1 MSITVRT
8 LRWLLSGIL
17 CCGGCVTPALVEPA
31 APRTSPVEV
40 VEAVGEDA
48 GEDTAAQAAAFPAS
62 AHDAPPVDAASQPLG
77 IPEEQATRLAEIFL
91 HAYAKMNREAEAG
104 EFAAQGAADG
114 VQVPE
119 AQSAAA
125 SASPAS
131 LAGQGSGTSSGT
143 RATAH
148 VGDGRASRPAT
159 SKYAAKSPRQ
169 ADLAQAAAPPGDLPL
184 SPAEPAAD
192 ALAEPAADALETASP
207 PAAQEPVPEVSVAAV
222 SWSRQVKAA
231 IEQLR
236 RELDDENL
244 DDEQRARD
252 QICLSL
258 LQLAAENP
266 EQAVESLTDLD
277 DQQLEFWRQ
286 TVMGMGLLLDPDEL
300 PKFRQRVESA
310 AEHFSRGIYALSS
323 LGPLRLLNV
332 SLCTKVNGYGDFVE
346 CDAYA
351 LVPGKPVILYVEV
364 ENFTAERVQA
374 DPAQAGWGRS
384 SSRRT
389 SSSNSPRYVTELH
402 GRYEILDVN
411 QRTVVSR
418 TLPVGGDECRNQ
430 RRDFYISYV
439 LYMPENIAPG
449 PYTLELTIEDKKGGK
464 FGNAVVDFRIR

>member
-1 MSITVRT
+1 MNNTTTSDPKPPMQRT
-8 LRWLLSGIL
+8 IDLNL
-17 CCGGCVTPALVEPA
+17 VNALKLFVSKDDTRFA
-31 APRTSPVEV
+31 LTGVHFTRSDDGHPV
-40 VEAVGEDA
+40 AV
-48 GEDTAAQAAAFPAS
+48 
-62 AHDAPPVDAASQPLG
+62 
-77 IPEEQATRLAEIFL
+77 AT
-91 HAYAKMNREAEAG
+91 
-104 EFAAQGAADG
+104 
-114 VQVPE
+114 
-119 AQSAAA
+119 
-125 SASPAS
+125 
-131 LAGQGSGTSSGT
+131 
-143 RATAH
+143 
-148 VGDGRASRPAT
+148 DGR
-159 SKYAAKSPRQ
+159 K
-169 ADLAQAAAPPGDLPL
+169 LAVIEQF
-184 SPAEPAAD
+184 
-192 ALAEPAADALETASP
+192 
-207 PAAQEPVPEVSVAAV
+207 EVS
-222 SWSRQVKAA
+222 
-231 IEQLR
+231 
-236 RELDDENL
+236 
-244 DDEQRARD
+244 
-252 QICLSL
+252 
-258 LQLAAENP
+258 
-266 EQAVESLTDLD
+266 
-277 DQQLEFWRQ
+277 
-286 TVMGMGLLLDPDEL
+286 PDEL

-449 PYTLELTIEDKKGGK
+449 TYTLELTIEDKKGGK